1 MDTASETATTDV
13 NQPRA
18 PLEPVF
24 HHVLRLESAYFIPH
38 PPNELAVASLV
49 RSALDFG

>member
-1 MDTASETATTDV
+1 MDAASETATTDV

-18 PLEPVF
+18 PLKPIC
-24 HHVLRLESAYFIPH
+24 HHVLKLESAYLIPH

-49 RSALDFG
+49 HSALDFG